1 MSIQWTF
8 VAGFL
13 YVEIALCILL
23 CLPFISCKRWQS
35 FLRSRLFA
43 LFISYGNL
51 YFLVLISILCL
62 LFADAVREVRK
73 YSLPD
78 AQSVN
83 LSNNPNAQDHVLM
96 MLFRAQRNLYI
107 SGFALFLWLV
117 LRRLV
122 LLVSNNATLEAQS
135 EAFRK
140 QAESASRT
148 AQVRISILLNAS
160 KINFKV
166 RHNQFELLD
175 REDDSNAGGDD
186 GKENAKEI
194 EELKTKLVEARKA
207 TSAAEANVEAMKA
220 QALAT
225 NAEYDRLAA
234 EHANLQNELT
244 DDQGKK
250 DL

>member
-148 AQVRISILLNAS
+148 AQ
-160 KINFKV
+160 
-166 RHNQFELLD
+166 ELLD

>member
-148 AQVRISILLNAS
+148 AQVRISIFIMLSGAIAEKWPGVN
-160 KINFKV
+160 
-166 RHNQFELLD
+166 
-175 REDDSNAGGDD
+175 NAGGDD

-194 EELKTKLVEARKA
+194 EELKTKLVEARK
-207 TSAAEANVEAMKA
+207 AAEANVEAMKA

-250 DL
+250 D

>member
-13 YVEIALCILL
+13 YAEIVVCILL
-23 CLPFISCKRWQS
+23 CLPFVSSKRWQS
-35 FLRSRLFA
+35 ILRSRLFA
-43 LFISYGNL
+43 LFVSYGNI
-51 YFLVLISILCL
+51 YFMVLISILCL

-78 AQSVN
+78 AQQVN

-122 LLVSNNATLEAQS
+122 LLISNSATLEIQG

-140 QAESASRT
+140 QAESATRT
-148 AQVRISILLNAS
+148 AQD
-160 KINFKV
+160 
-166 RHNQFELLD
+166 LLD
-175 REDDSNAGGDD
+175 QAGDSNAGGDN
-186 GKENAKEI
+186 KEKDAELEKLKE
-194 EELKTKLVEARKA
+194 KLVEARKA
-207 TSAAEANVEAMKA
+207 TAAAEASVEAMKS
-220 QALAT
+220 QAEAT
-225 NAEYDRLAA
+225 NAEYDRLMT
-234 EHANLQNELT
+234 EHANLQNELAGET
-244 DDQGKK
+244 NKK